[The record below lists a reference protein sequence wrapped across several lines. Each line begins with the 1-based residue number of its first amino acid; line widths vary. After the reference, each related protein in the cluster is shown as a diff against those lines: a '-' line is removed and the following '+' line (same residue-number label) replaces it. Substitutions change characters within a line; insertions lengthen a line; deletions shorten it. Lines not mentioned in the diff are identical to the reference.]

1 MSIDLLESDISA
13 ESECDHL
20 AGRLRDICMGISGL
34 PRVTENMYRALP
46 QFGSLPPLPERPAR
60 RVNARRKPA
69 DQKIRGLGDVVAA
82 ITKATGIDRLVKAVT
97 GKKGCGCGKRRAAL
111 NRLMPFGSAGE

>member
-1 MSIDLLESDISA
+1 M
-13 ESECDHL
+13 DH
-20 AGRLRDICMGISGL
+20 D
-34 PRVTENMYRALP
+34 
-46 QFGSLPPLPERPAR
+46 LPPLPERPAR
-60 RVNARRKPA
+60 RVNARRKPV

-111 NRLMPFGSAGE
+111 NKMFPFSGSQPKP

>member
-1 MSIDLLESDISA
+1 
-13 ESECDHL
+13 
-20 AGRLRDICMGISGL
+20 
-34 PRVTENMYRALP
+34 
-46 QFGSLPPLPERPAR
+46 
-60 RVNARRKPA
+60 
-69 DQKIRGLGDVVAA
+69 VVAA

>member
-1 MSIDLLESDISA
+1 MVP
-13 ESECDHL
+13 SECDQL
-20 AGRLRDICMGISGL
+20 PGRLGEICRGEVLS
-34 PRVTENMYRALP
+34 VTMCNSYRKKWG
-46 QFGSLPPLPERPAR
+46 FGPLPERPAR

-111 NRLMPFGSAGE
+111 NKLMPFGRRGG